1 MPKKTL
7 KILPKFI
14 VGSEIVLSLSVKSE
28 RGQEKPLNILV
39 KHSRMNLI

>member
-14 VGSEIVLSLSVKSE
+14 VGSEIVLSLSVKE
-28 RGQEKPLNILV
+28 GKKNP
-39 KHSRMNLI
+39 